1 MEKAYKLLALQE
13 GISNR
18 AAKELIDR
26 GVVYSEGK
34 KVNVARGE
42 MSGGAKFKVEKIAPI
57 RVIFEDAFIMAVDK
71 PAFMTSEEVAEQ
83 KKLPL
88 FPRLDRETSGVLLL
102 TKDEAFRAKA
112 VSAFKKREVKKEY
125 IAIVE
130 GRVVEAVEINAP
142 ILTIKKGNTAHSK
155 ISDDGKEAISHIDHY
170 SSGHSEA
177 ILTNRYDHSK
187 QFLDEVDSAAVYVNA
202 STRFSDGGE
211 FGFGAEIGIS
221 TQKLHARGPM
231 GLKAL
236 TTNKYIVYGN
246 GQIRK

>member
-26 GVVYSEGK
+26 GVVYCEGK
-34 KVNVARGE
+34 KVSVARGE
-42 MSGGAKFKVEKIAPI
+42 MSGSAKFKIERIAPI

-88 FPRLDRETSGVLLL
+88 LHRLDRETSGVLLL

-142 ILTIKKGNTAHSK
+142 ILTIKKGSSAHSK
-155 ISDDGKEAISHIDHY
+155 ISADGKEAISHVEPLMVEGKRSKIKISIDTGRTHQIRVHLK
-170 SSGHSEA
+170 SIGA
-177 ILTNRYDHSK
+177 PILGDTEY
-187 QFLDEVDSAAVYVNA
+187 
-202 STRFSDGGE
+202 GGRPN
-211 FGFGAEIGIS
+211 
-221 TQKLHARGPM
+221 KRMMLHAAKIELLGYS
-231 GLKAL
+231 LKSKEPEDFIKFAL
-236 TTNKYIVYGN
+236 
-246 GQIRK
+246 